1 MTMQRNKGKRDSPRL
16 MLTRVALGI
25 LALLL
30 LGGTPASTWIPTWI
44 SSWGVEPAH
53 AQARVR
59 SEFRQ
64 ALSASEIVVYYQL
77 IVDVAGQCV
86 RGAEALVRWQHPER
100 GLLAPDTFIPAV
112 ERSVSGT

>member
-44 SSWGVEPAH
+44 SSWVVELAH

-64 ALSASEIVVYYQL
+64 ALSPYGELAPQQPL
-77 IVDVAGQCV
+77 GRCLDAANTC
-86 RGAEALVRWQHPER
+86 RLEALYRRPLDLHR
-100 GLLAPDTFIPAV
+100 
-112 ERSVSGT
+112 